1 MAVSATLHLPLRHP
15 DDSAVAIQHTSER
28 LGAAGVAAITFGE
41 LRLRVRQMAA
51 ALRRCGRGQHIYI
64 VGYQRII
71 D

>member
-1 MAVSATLHLPLRHP
+1 MPVSATITEHLSLRHP

-64 VGYQRII
+64 VGHYK
-71 D
+71 